1 MLCPKC
7 KKTIPMFSKFCPKCG
22 TEAKL
27 TIANKRDW
35 RATKIINWGLI
46 LSVLIMITT
55 IVIAVAIKDKSDQEP
70 YRTAFVIVFTICLV
84 VFGLSLLAALIKPLI
99 IKIGS
104 IDEHPAKGSTALF
117 VLVCFIVLLCWGG
130 YKFVIEISKP
140 KPFPDSAGLLAG
152 AILYSEKEPAP
163 VTITYTNEKGQ
174 SVSALAYPG
183 EINIFVKTQT
193 TTSTAVADM
202 IKPYN
207 GTILSQ
213 IPKLGFYIIG
223 VEDGKEAETIKDLL
237 KNQKKLVLSAAPN
250 VVVQGSAVV
259 DLSGTGKT
267 DPGTVFPALISS
279 PDPKAKIIVAQL
291 DNFVP
296 LASSDKNKVN
306 VKNYENFGSPDSH
319 GAQVLNA
326 MKPIIGNT
334 PVMQVH
340 VGGWPCSMPS
350 DLCSSAGHTVNALA
364 AVVAGAEMNGQKVD
378 VNLSYSL
385 SPRTTDPDKFTTA
398 RLAKTNSWATD
409 QWKSYEDQ
417 LYNVLNNSEWAKK
430 GNVILNQ
437 SAGNGAQL
445 VDADGQVLKSVGMNV
460 TNALNDLKQKYPKIQ
475 GAVNLVAALDNKTG
489 QLAWYSNF
497 GTGVTEVKLSPNSPD
512 GTSFAAPLITGASL
526 NAWKQVE
533 FGPNVVNTAVRNFA
547 KQTADFYNFDA
558 KTKKQFY
565 SYVEYFEEVQKG
577 KAAEEKL
584 RQEDMKTL
592 IELNAKHS
600 AENPPDDPCAPD
612 LNTGEVDEC
621 LCLGICG
628 GVSPSIKPDIGVP
641 LTIPEPPPVD
651 INSVDVGQQ
660 TISDCE
666 RWGGLVDSKTGET
679 YEMVNGKRVPC
690 PK

>member
-7 KKTIPMFSKFCPKCG
+7 KKAIPMFSKFCPKCG

-27 TIANKRDW
+27 TSGAKRDW

-46 LSVLIMITT
+46 LSVLAMITT
-55 IVIAVAIKDKSDQEP
+55 IVIAVALKDKNSQEP
-70 YRTAFVIVFTICLV
+70 YRTALGIAFTVCLI

-104 IDEHPAKGSTALF
+104 IDEHPAKGSFALF
-117 VLVCFIVLLCWGG
+117 VLVCFLVLLCWGG
-130 YKFVIEISKP
+130 YKIVLEFSKT
-140 KPFPDSAGLLAG
+140 KPFPDDAGLLAG
-152 AILYSEKEPAP
+152 AILYNKKEPAP
-163 VTITYTNEKGQ
+163 VTITYTNEKGK

-183 EINIFVKTQT
+183 EINIFTKKQT
-193 TTSTAVADM
+193 ATSTVVADM
-202 IKPYN
+202 IKTYN

-223 VEDGKEAETIKDLL
+223 IETGKEAETIKDLL
-237 KNQKKLVLSAAPN
+237 KKQKKLVLSAAPN
-250 VVVQGSAVV
+250 VVVQRAAVV

-291 DNFVP
+291 D
-296 LASSDKNKVN
+296 D
-306 VKNYENFGSPDSH
+306 FGPSDSH
-319 GAQVLNA
+319 GTKVLNA
-326 MKPIIGNT
+326 MKPLIGET
-334 PVMQVH
+334 PVMKVH
-340 VGGWPCSMPS
+340 VGGWQCSMPS

-417 LYNVLNNSEWAKK
+417 LYGVLNNSEWAKK

-437 SAGNGAQL
+437 SAGNGALL

-497 GTGVTEVKLSPNSPD
+497 GTGVTEVKLPPGSPD

-526 NAWKQVE
+526 NAWKRVE

-547 KQTADFYNFDA
+547 KQTADFYNFDD
-558 KTKKQFY
+558 KTRKEFY
-565 SYVEYFEEVQKG
+565 GYVEYFEEVQKG
-577 KAAEEKL
+577 KVAEEKL
-584 RQEDMKTL
+584 RQEDMKAL
-592 IELNAKHS
+592 IELDAKYN
-600 AENPPDDPCAPD
+600 AENLQNDPCMP
-612 LNTGEVDEC
+612 NPSTGKVDEC

-641 LTIPEPPPVD
+641 ITIPEPPPID
-651 INSVDVGQQ
+651 IDSVGVGHQ

-666 RWGGLVDSKTGET
+666 RWGP
-679 YEMVNGKRVPC
+679 MVYSDGTKVCDGKIVN
-690 PK
+690 